1 MLEKTIPSVTGTSIS
16 ATSVSGGL
24 PPSRGHPSRA
34 AFIRLGDIRLG
45 AIRLRDWE
53 GQDEWHRRMSLGRK
67 AMKTEDP
74 SVQAFP
80 PRAIRLRHPSVP
92 PISWMSVSAFRLGAI
107 RLRDWEGQD
116 EWHRRMSLGRKAM
129 KTEDPSVQA
138 FPPRAIRLRHPSVP
152 PVSWI
157 SVSDFR
163 LGVIRLGVIRLGVL
177 RLGDSLQVK
186 SRESTFFSPH
196 TALQPTTTHSFIKYS
211 KTAITTKTCQTNLK
225 TIIIPNTLISAH
237 TPYACIII
245 KYIKRQSMAFS
256 CSSLPHTHTKTQA
269 DTPDPNYINATP
281 QSLTR
286 HSVAD

>member
-1 MLEKTIPSVTGTSIS
+1 MLEKTIPTVTGTSIS

-34 AFIRLGDIRLG
+34 AFLRLGDIRLG

-92 PISWMSVSAFRLGAI
+92 PISWMSVSAFRLGVI
-107 RLRDWEGQD
+107 RLR
-116 EWHRRMSLGRKAM
+116 
-129 KTEDPSVQA
+129 
-138 FPPRAIRLRHPSVP
+138 
-152 PVSWI
+152 
-157 SVSDFR
+157 
-163 LGVIRLGVIRLGVL
+163 VIRPGHL

-186 SRESTFFSPH
+186 SRESTFISPH
-196 TALQPTTTHSFIKYS
+196 TELQPTTTHSFIKYS
-211 KTAITTKTCQTNLK
+211 KIAITTKTCQTNLK
-225 TIIIPNTLISAH
+225 TIIIPNTLINAH

-245 KYIKRQSMAFS
+245 KYITRQSMAFWR
-256 CSSLPHTHTKTQA
+256 SSLPHTHTHTHKHTGR
-269 DTPDPNYINATP
+269 Y
-281 QSLTR
+281 S
-286 HSVAD
+286 